1 MKKTLFLFCAV
12 LCASL
17 AIVSCDDGSTAPDDN
32 CTVWINGQDKAENKA
47 LCELQSKTLTA
58 AEVCRL
64 GELIL
69 CGSTSDK
76 VKSSSID
83 CGINSDNENDA
94 NIDTINN
101 RIGLKTFHNSGS
113 LNGSLFNQE
122 YKFTILYVDSICRNF
137 DTVAYIPNKERLAV
151 IDTLTYLYDEANG
164 GWDENWETIQKIANE
179 AFTFVPCTGAE
190 LREIEAAG
198 LN

>member
-32 CTVWINGQDKAENKA
+32 CTIWINGQDKAENKA

-64 GELIL
+64 GHFQL
-69 CGSTSDK
+69 
-76 VKSSSID
+76 VASSFAAVD
-83 CGINSDNENDA
+83 CYINSDNENHA

-113 LNGSLFNQE
+113 LNGVLFSKKD
-122 YKFTILYVDSICRNF
+122 KFTILYVDSICRNF

>member
-32 CTVWINGQDKAENKA
+32 CTIWINGQDKAENKA

-64 GELIL
+64 GELFL
-69 CGSTSDK
+69 SATSGAA
-76 VKSSSID
+76 VG
-83 CGINSDNENDA
+83 CEINSDNENYA

-113 LNGSLFNQE
+113 LNGVLFSKE
-122 YKFTILYVDSICRNF
+122 YKFTILYLDTITHCRF

-164 GWDENWETIQKIANE
+164 GWNENWEAIQKIANE